1 MSHTTNPKHG
11 HNVDVQRQQQA
22 QGQRL
27 VTSSRDRN
35 SSQLLDINICKY
47 VHTFAAAWVIS

>member
-11 HNVDVQRQQQA
+11 HNVDVQRQQA
-22 QGQRL
+22 QGQGL

-35 SSQLLDINICKY
+35 SSQLLDINILKY